1 MAGKQAQA
9 QAQRQEAMTNQE
21 SLQLVSTLLR
31 VAVYRE
37 SGWGEVPAA
46 WGAALERLSLCRAAS
61 PPPWPALPALPDVT
75 YLRGLFPEGEHRHPP
90 PPAAAV

>member
-1 MAGKQAQA
+1 MAGRQAQA

-37 SGWGEVPAA
+37 SGWGE
-46 WGAALERLSLCRAAS
+46 AALWPGGLVLAPTQPSLTL
-61 PPPWPALPALPDVT
+61 PPPCPAPGPQT
-75 YLRGLFPEGEHRHPP
+75 
-90 PPAAAV
+90 